1 MIIKDKAVYV
11 YDIEI
16 FINVF
21 HAVVKNTETEEYIY
35 LEISERRNDLTAIY
49 NLFHCKERD
58 YESSLFLDNDK
69 MFCGYNNKH
78 YDDVIINYIID
89 FYRILQKKTYFE
101 ITKSLYNLSCCIIAE
116 GTQDKWKKWKYS
128 NYFDSLD
135 LLTMYFS
142 QKLRVGL
149 KEMQVTMQFPNVEEY
164 DGDFSKPLP
173 LTDYQTM
180 IAYNKN
186 DVDSTEELL
195 MRSIKMID
203 LRLGIEDEY
212 GINALSMDG
221 VSIGKEI
228 LKTKYLEQTG
238 LKWDDIKDLRS
249 PCSMVELNKVILPI
263 IEFRTPILQDLL
275 KEMKTLTV
283 SPGIDGWNK
292 QFLFFGSVIS
302 IGVGG
307 LHSVEEPNIYIP
319 TDEEVIRDTD
329 AASLYPSLLIE
340 WGFAPKHLGQSFVDT
355 YSKIKKERIEA
366 KHNGNKIKNETLKL
380 ALNSATGLMQSEYS
394 WMYSPEDVMRIR
406 MNGQLLLLM
415 LGERLILETGCKI
428 INWNTDG
435 VYLIIRKDKL
445 DKYDEVVSEF
455 EKISRLQFEYDE
467 FEAFYQ
473 YAIND
478 YFGVL
483 KGYSEKKD
491 PKLIKQKGMFITD
504 VVLGKGMEPKIIP
517 EAIIEYFLNGTNPR
531 EYVKNC
537 KDLNKFV
544 TYQKVGKQFDVFYN
558 NKKLV
563 HINRFYYSV
572 NSPYLLKYDAERK
585 QIININ
591 KQSGVTIVNRM
602 LNNDIPKN
610 INYDYYLKE
619 IYKIINDMKHKQLT
633 LFE

>member
-1 MIIKDKAVYV
+1 MIIKDKTVYV

-21 HAVVKNTETEEYIY
+21 HAVVKNTETGEYIY
-35 LEISERRNDLTAIY
+35 LEISERKNDLTAIY

-89 FYRILQKKTYFE
+89 FYRVLQKKTYFE

-135 LLTMYFS
+135 LLTMRFS

-149 KEMQVTMQFPNVEEY
+149 KELQVTMQYPNVEEY
-164 DGDFSKPLP
+164 NGDFSKPLP
-173 LTDYQTM
+173 LADYQSM
-180 IAYNKN
+180 IFYNIN
-186 DVDSTEELL
+186 DVNSTEELL
-195 MRSIKMID
+195 NRSKDLID
-203 LRLGIEDEY
+203 LRLGIEEEY
-212 GINALSMDG
+212 SIDVLSKDG
-221 VSIGKEI
+221 MTIGMEI
-228 LKTKYLEQTG
+228 LKVKYLEKTG
-238 LKWDDIKDLRS
+238 KKWDDIKDLRS
-249 PCSMVELNKVILPI
+249 PCDYINLNEIILPFVKF
-263 IEFRTPILQDLL
+263 ENPVL
-275 KEMKTLTV
+275 KEMLTELKQQTV
-283 SPGIDGWNK
+283 SPERKGYEK
-292 QFLFFGSVIS
+292 HFLFGGMEVSVS
-302 IGVGG
+302 VGG
-307 LHSVEEPNIYIP
+307 IHSRNDP
-319 TDEEVIRDTD
+319 EVIIPNENQYLFDSD
-329 AASLYPSLLIE
+329 VNSLYPSLSIVYK
-340 WGFAPKHLGQSFVDT
+340 FIPPHLG
-355 YSKIKKERIEA
+355 KEFLEVFSSIREERLEA
-366 KHNGNKIKNETLKL
+366 KRNKEKIKNETLKL
-380 ALNSATGLMQSEYS
+380 AINGESGNLQQQYS
-394 WMYSPEDVMRIR
+394 WIYSPKTAMQIR
-406 MNGQLLLLM
+406 MNGQMLLLM
-415 LGERLILETGCKI
+415 LCERLLKLGAELKQI
-428 INWNTDG
+428 NTDG
-435 VYLIIRKDKL
+435 ILYLIDKSQ
-445 DKYDEVVSEF
+445 YEN
-455 EKISRLQFEYDE
+455 LQKELKEWEIQTKLSLETEE

-517 EAIIEYFLNGTNPR
+517 ETIIEYFLNGTDPR

-610 INYDYYLKE
+610 INYNYYLKE
-619 IYKIINDMKHKQLT
+619 IYKIINDMKYKQLT

>member
-1 MIIKDKAVYV
+1 MIIKDKTIYV

-21 HAVVKNTETEEYIY
+21 HAVVKNTETGEYIY
-35 LEISERRNDLTAIY
+35 LEISERKNDLTAIY

-89 FYRILQKKTYFE
+89 FYRVLQKKTYFE

-135 LLTMYFS
+135 LLTMRFS

-149 KEMQVTMQFPNVEEY
+149 KELQVTMQYPNVEEY
-164 DGDFSKPLP
+164 NGDFSKPLP
-173 LTDYQTM
+173 LADYQSM
-180 IAYNKN
+180 IFYNIN
-186 DVDSTEELL
+186 DVNSTEELL
-195 MRSIKMID
+195 NRSKDLID
-203 LRLGIEDEY
+203 LRLGIEEEY
-212 GINALSMDG
+212 SIYVLSKDG
-221 VSIGKEI
+221 MTIGMEI
-228 LKTKYLEQTG
+228 LKVKYLEKTG
-238 LKWDDIKDLRS
+238 KKWDDIKDLRS
-249 PCSMVELNKVILPI
+249 PCDYINLNEIILPFVKF
-263 IEFRTPILQDLL
+263 ENPVL
-275 KEMKTLTV
+275 KEMLTELKQQTV
-283 SPGIDGWNK
+283 SPERKGYEK
-292 QFLFFGSVIS
+292 HFLFGGMEVSVS
-302 IGVGG
+302 VGG
-307 LHSVEEPNIYIP
+307 IHSRNDP
-319 TDEEVIRDTD
+319 EVIIPNENQYLFDSD
-329 AASLYPSLLIE
+329 VNSLYPSLSIVYK
-340 WGFAPKHLGQSFVDT
+340 FIPPHLG
-355 YSKIKKERIEA
+355 KEFLEVFSSIREERLEA
-366 KHNGNKIKNETLKL
+366 KRNKEKIKNETLKL
-380 ALNSATGLMQSEYS
+380 AINGESGNLQQQYS
-394 WMYSPEDVMRIR
+394 WIYSPKTAMQIR
-406 MNGQLLLLM
+406 MNGQMLLLM
-415 LGERLILETGCKI
+415 LCERLLKLGAELKQI
-428 INWNTDG
+428 NTDG
-435 VYLIIRKDKL
+435 ILYLIDKSQ
-445 DKYDEVVSEF
+445 YEN
-455 EKISRLQFEYDE
+455 LQKELKEWEIQTKLSLETEE

-517 EAIIEYFLNGTNPR
+517 ETIIEYFLNGTDPR

-610 INYDYYLKE
+610 INYNYYLKE
-619 IYKIINDMKHKQLT
+619 IYKIINDMKYKQLT

>member
-1 MIIKDKAVYV
+1 MIIKDKTVYV

-21 HAVVKNTETEEYIY
+21 HAVVKNTETGEYIY
-35 LEISERRNDLTAIY
+35 LEISERKNDLTAIY

-89 FYRILQKKTYFE
+89 FYRVLQKKTYFE

-135 LLTMYFS
+135 LLTMRFS

-149 KEMQVTMQFPNVEEY
+149 KELQVTMQYPNVEEY
-164 DGDFSKPLP
+164 NGDFSKPLP
-173 LTDYQTM
+173 LADYQSM
-180 IAYNKN
+180 IFYNIN
-186 DVDSTEELL
+186 DVNSTEELL
-195 MRSIKMID
+195 NRSKDLID
-203 LRLGIEDEY
+203 LRLGIEEEY
-212 GINALSMDG
+212 SIYVLSKDG
-221 VSIGKEI
+221 MTIGMEI
-228 LKTKYLEQTG
+228 LKVKYLEKTG
-238 LKWDDIKDLRS
+238 KKWDDIKDLRS
-249 PCSMVELNKVILPI
+249 PCDYINLNEIILPFVKF
-263 IEFRTPILQDLL
+263 ENPVL
-275 KEMKTLTV
+275 KEMLTELKQQTV
-283 SPGIDGWNK
+283 SPERKGYEK
-292 QFLFFGSVIS
+292 HFLFGGMEVSVS
-302 IGVGG
+302 VGG
-307 LHSVEEPNIYIP
+307 IHSRNDP
-319 TDEEVIRDTD
+319 EVIIPNENQYLFDSD
-329 AASLYPSLLIE
+329 VNSLYPSLSIVYK
-340 WGFAPKHLGQSFVDT
+340 FIPPHLG
-355 YSKIKKERIEA
+355 KEFLEVFSSIREERLEA
-366 KHNGNKIKNETLKL
+366 KRNKEKIKNETLKL
-380 ALNSATGLMQSEYS
+380 AINGESGNLQQQYS
-394 WMYSPEDVMRIR
+394 WIYSPKTAMQIR
-406 MNGQLLLLM
+406 MNGQMLLLM
-415 LGERLILETGCKI
+415 LCERLLKLGAELKQI
-428 INWNTDG
+428 NTDG
-435 VYLIIRKDKL
+435 ILYLIDKSQ
-445 DKYDEVVSEF
+445 YEN
-455 EKISRLQFEYDE
+455 LQKELKEWEIQTKLSLETEE

-517 EAIIEYFLNGTNPR
+517 ETIIEYFLNGTDPR

-610 INYDYYLKE
+610 INYNYYLKE
-619 IYKIINDMKHKQLT
+619 IYKIINDMKYKQLT